1 MKTSPSVLNAAEVF
15 PSGGYRPDRARNATV
30 QVFEHLRRRI
40 VSLAIPPDTVLD
52 RPQLSDYFQLSLS
65 PIREALL
72 RLEEEKL
79 VDIFPQHQTCVRG
92 IDLASARQA
101 HFMRLSVELEIVWVL
116 AQAPNPALE
125 KTLLTLTARQR
136 ACLDND
142 DLEGFT
148 AIDMA
153 FHQHLYQEAA
163 LPDLWATMRSQ
174 SGNLD
179 RLRRLHLPLTGKAT
193 SILAQHAGIAR
204 CIGRGDGAGAQALVR
219 THLSGTMHA
228 LEALRAQFPGMIL
241 PADYAAA
248 CSA

>member
-1 MKTSPSVLNAAEVF
+1 MKTPTLATEVF

-30 QVFEHLRRRI
+30 QVFEHLRERI
-40 VSLAIPPDTVLD
+40 VGLSIRPGTVLD
-52 RPQLSDYFQLSLS
+52 RPQLSEYFQLSLS

-101 HFMRLSVELEIVWVL
+101 HFLRLSVELEIVWVL
-116 AQAPNPALE
+116 AQAPNPLLE
-125 KTLLTLTARQR
+125 KALLDMVARQR
-136 ACLDND
+136 TCLAAG
-142 DLEGFT
+142 DLEHFT

-153 FHQHLYQEAA
+153 FHQRMYEEAA
-163 LPDLWATMRSQ
+163 LPDLWATMRSN

-179 RLRRLHLPLTGKAT
+179 RLRRLHLPLNGKAK

-204 CIGRGDGAGAQALVR
+204 CIGRGDGAAAQALVR
-219 THLSGTMHA
+219 THLSGTLAA
-228 LEALRAQFPGMIL
+228 LEALRRQFPGMIL
-241 PADYAAA
+241 PPDYA
-248 CSA
+248 S